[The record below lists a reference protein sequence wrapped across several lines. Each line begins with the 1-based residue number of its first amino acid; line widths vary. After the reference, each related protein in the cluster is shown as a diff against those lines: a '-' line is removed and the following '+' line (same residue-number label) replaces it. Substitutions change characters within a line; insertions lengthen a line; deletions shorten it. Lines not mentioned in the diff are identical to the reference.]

1 MEIEQFKANLEHLRD
16 SLELPNPLE
25 LNSSLEVSL
34 VVNRGTP
41 LVVSIRYDIEN
52 QKVIV
57 DAPLSYSIPDSAEAL
72 QDLMIK
78 LFGDLIIR
86 NKKVGRLVAN
96 PEENALNFAKSI
108 KLERDNPRLLADF
121 IPLFIEEALSW
132 REKIKRTQ
140 KENLRGSC
148 LQEEE
153 LLNFNFKI
161 S

>member
-25 LNSSLEVSL
+25 INRSLGVSL

-41 LVVSIRYDIEN
+41 LVVNIRYDLEN
-52 QKVIV
+52 QNIII
-57 DAPLSYSIPDSAEAL
+57 DAPLSYSIPDSPEAL

-96 PEENALNFAKSI
+96 PEENSLSFVQKVI
-108 KLERDNPRLLADF
+108 LQRDNPRLLADF

-140 KENLRGSC
+140 KEKSRGSC